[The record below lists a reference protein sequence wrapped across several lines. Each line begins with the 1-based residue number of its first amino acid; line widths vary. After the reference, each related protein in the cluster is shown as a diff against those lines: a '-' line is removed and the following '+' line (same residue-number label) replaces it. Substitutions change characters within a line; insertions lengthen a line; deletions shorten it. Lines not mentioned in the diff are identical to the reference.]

1 MSGRRNLHPS
11 AEWFGL
17 SWYSFP
23 GFFFRWSHNCRHIES
38 WWDPTERRGH
48 VFNQI
53 HSMTLILWHLHCS
66 FSFEVMAELSHPDQR
81 FLLEKFL
88 EDINVPTLTLWG
100 DKDKV
105 RRNTFDWDVWN
116 MRISCLYTPQV
127 PTVQELVSTSFPG
140 SSLFPPKREW
150 EDERPWERGW
160 AHFTDLA
167 MKHYVSSKSDL
178 DWFIILFW
186 SKQ

>member
-1 MSGRRNLHPS
+1 MITPR
-11 AEWFGL
+11 
-17 SWYSFP
+17 
-23 GFFFRWSHNCRHIES
+23 GFFFRWSHNCRHNES
-38 WWDPTERRGH
+38 WRDPTERRGH

-116 MRISCLYTPQV
+116 TRISCLYTPRV
-127 PTVQELVSTSFPG
+127 PTVQLSFYWLGLRARFNLVPRVFRLPTQKGVGRRKTLGTRLSSFYG
-140 SSLFPPKREW
+140 FSNEALCKLKIWFRLINYFILEQ
-150 EDERPWERGW
+150 
-160 AHFTDLA
+160 AVA
-167 MKHYVSSKSDL
+167 M
-178 DWFIILFW
+178 
-186 SKQ
+186 

>member
-1 MSGRRNLHPS
+1 MVCKRSQHVGPNNVASCWPTMLRVFARALIFILALSGLDWVGTRSQGFSS
-11 AEWFGL
+11 ADHTTAAIVKVDETL
-17 SWYSFP
+17 LRDEVMFP
-23 GFFFRWSHNCRHIES
+23 
-38 WWDPTERRGH
+38 
-48 VFNQI
+48 NQI

-116 MRISCLYTPQV
+116 TRISCLYTSRV

-140 SSLFPPKREW
+140 SSLFPPKRE
-150 EDERPWERGW
+150 
-160 AHFTDLA
+160 
-167 MKHYVSSKSDL
+167 
-178 DWFIILFW
+178 
-186 SKQ
+186 